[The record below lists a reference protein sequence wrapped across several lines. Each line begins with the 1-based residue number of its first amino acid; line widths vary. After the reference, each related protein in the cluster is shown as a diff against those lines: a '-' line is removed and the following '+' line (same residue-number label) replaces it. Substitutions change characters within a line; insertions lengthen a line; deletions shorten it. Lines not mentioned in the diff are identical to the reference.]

1 MGLATSEIQ
10 KWQVPWDLP
19 LQILKM
25 ASPMGLATL
34 DLMKWQVPWDL
45 PLLNSQSGKSH
56 GTCHFRSYEVAS
68 PVGLATFEI
77 QKWPDTWD
85 LPYHM
90 LFDIFKMRNGKSP
103 SSWVWFLEVASPK
116 GLAIFRVKKWQVPWQ
131 VPFLNYPGNLSVSLF
146 LSPIISWTVACT
158 FPPSSERTK
167 WTIHL
172 TGT

>member
-1 MGLATSEIQ
+1 
-10 KWQVPWDLP
+10 
-19 LQILKM
+19 M

-56 GTCHFRSYEVAS
+56 GTCHFRSFEVAS

-116 GLAIFRVKKWQVPWQ
+116 GLAIFWVKKWQVPWQ
-131 VPFLNYPGNLSVSLF
+131 VPFLNYPPEAFYPSWALVLVSFFFPDGLESLPRSVQG
-146 LSPIISWTVACT
+146 WTQQTPCDIRVWPLLKKNRWST
-158 FPPSSERTK
+158 
-167 WTIHL
+167 
-172 TGT
+172 

>member
-1 MGLATSEIQ
+1 
-10 KWQVPWDLP
+10 
-19 LQILKM
+19 
-25 ASPMGLATL
+25 MGLATL

-131 VPFLNYPGNLSVSLF
+131 VPFLNYPFYLVKRSGLKWLETTSNTNTCDAAFLQQQQQRGLCGLPRLRGWRIVSL
-146 LSPIISWTVACT
+146 LPAGRQSRYQPI
-158 FPPSSERTK
+158 
-167 WTIHL
+167 L
-172 TGT
+172 LND